1 MTNIADHVR
10 ASRRT
15 VALALTISFALPCT
29 ARTQAP
35 IQQGSPTA
43 QRLTSAV
50 PMARTSGGTSTA
62 AEPLLG
68 VRLGLERRTL
78 TSYLQARG
86 WRVVV
91 DSLEDVGEPALY
103 AGSVDGHAAEIVAMF
118 APPERGGRVENL
130 LVNFPVRSA
139 SELRGTYAWA
149 YRRMQKQRCRP
160 EVADGY
166 DAQLDSLLTGAPVA
180 VPARDAVPT
189 QPPMVK
195 GHTTV
200 ESGNMDWP
208 EAVWPTTDGALGT
221 RLFASVLDAASP
233 WPYQVTLWTS
243 ALYSGSCER

>member
-1 MTNIADHVR
+1 MTNIADRAR
-10 ASRRT
+10 ASRRAF
-15 VALALTISFALPCT
+15 ALALMVSVALPS
-29 ARTQAP
+29 AVRSQAP
-35 IQQGSPTA
+35 IQQGSPSS

-50 PMARTSGGTSTA
+50 PMARTSTGTSA

-68 VRLGLERRTL
+68 VRLGLERRMLAT
-78 TSYLQARG
+78 YLHARG

-103 AGSVDGHAAEIVAMF
+103 AGSIDGHDAEIVAMF

-130 LVNFPVRSA
+130 LLNLPVRSA
-139 SELRGTYAWA
+139 SELRATYAWA

-189 QPPMVK
+189 QPPMVR

-208 EAVWPTTDGALGT
+208 EAVWPAADGGMGT